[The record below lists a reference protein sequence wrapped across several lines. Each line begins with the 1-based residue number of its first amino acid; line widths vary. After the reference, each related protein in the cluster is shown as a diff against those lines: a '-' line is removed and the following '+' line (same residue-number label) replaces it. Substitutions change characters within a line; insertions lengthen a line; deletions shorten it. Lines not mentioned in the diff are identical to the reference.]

1 MLQTGG
7 FGNSFGCQYQQVIL
21 RSFNLWYNGTLR
33 IGLTQMI
40 ETVGLTKKFGDFT
53 AVDGVDL
60 SVREGEVLALLG
72 PNGAG
77 KTTTVRM
84 LASILKPTAG
94 WGRVAGYDTVK
105 DARMVRHIVGLLTE
119 FPGLYLR
126 MWGLAYLDFFGQL
139 QGLSP
144 AQRVERSEYLLK
156 RFELWES
163 RDKRLGEY
171 SKGMRQK
178 LALVRAMLHDP
189 QTLFL
194 DEPTSAMDPHSAKL
208 VRDAILELRR
218 DQRTIILCTHNLNE
232 AEMLADRIAIIRRGR
247 IIAQG
252 SPAELKARLL
262 GDPLLELRLADPL
275 DGLLPDL
282 EDVVTVEDY
291 GDTWLRYRTSE
302 PERVNPRLLQQL
314 AERGTP
320 VVTLSE
326 VPRSLEEVYL
336 QIVKD

>member
-1 MLQTGG
+1 
-7 FGNSFGCQYQQVIL
+7 V
-21 RSFNLWYNGTLR
+21 
-33 IGLTQMI
+33 I
-40 ETVGLTKKFGDFT
+40 ETAGLTKQFDDFI

-94 WGRVAGYDTVK
+94 WARVAGYDTVR
-105 DARMVRHIVGLLTE
+105 DARLVRQMVGLLTE

-126 MWGLAYLDFFGQL
+126 MRGLEYLDFFGQL

-144 AQRVERSEYLLK
+144 AQRAERSEYLLK
-156 RFELWES
+156 RFELWEACNQ
-163 RDKRLGEY
+163 RTGEY

-189 QTLFL
+189 QVLFL
-194 DEPTSAMDPHSAKL
+194 DEPTAAMDPHSARL
-208 VRDAILELRR
+208 VRDAIVELRR
-218 DQRTIILCTHNLNE
+218 DRRTIVLCTHNLNE

-247 IIAQG
+247 IVALG
-252 SPAELKARLL
+252 TPSELKARLL
-262 GDPLLELRLADPL
+262 GDPVLELRLAGSL

-282 EDVVTVEDY
+282 EEWLTVEDH
-291 GDTWLRYRTSE
+291 GDDWLRYRTAH
-302 PERVNPRLLQQL
+302 PEVVNPQLLQQMT
-314 AERGTP
+314 ARGVP

-336 QIVKD
+336 RIVNE

>member
-1 MLQTGG
+1 M
-7 FGNSFGCQYQQVIL
+7 I
-21 RSFNLWYNGTLR
+21 NLWYNETLKV
-33 IGLTQMI
+33 GLAWMI
-40 ETVGLTKKFGDFT
+40 ETSGLTKRFGDFT
-53 AVDGVDL
+53 AVDSVDL

-84 LASILKPTAG
+84 LASILRPTDG
-94 WGRVAGYDTVK
+94 WARVAGFDAVK

-126 MWGLAYLDFFGQL
+126 MRGLDYLDFFGQL
-139 QGLSP
+139 QGLSS
-144 AQRVERSEYLLK
+144 AQRSERSEYLLR
-156 RFELWES
+156 RFELWDA
-163 RDKRLGEY
+163 RDKRTGEY

-178 LALVRAMLHDP
+178 LALVRAMLHNP
-189 QTLFL
+189 QALFL

-218 DQRTIILCTHNLNE
+218 DRRTIVLCTHNLSE
-232 AEMLADRIAIIRRGR
+232 AEMLADRIAIIHRGR
-247 IIAQG
+247 IIAEG

-262 GDPLLELRLADPL
+262 GDPLLELRLVDPL

-282 EDVVTVEDY
+282 EDLVTVEDH

-320 VVTLSE
+320 VITLSE

-336 QIVKD
+336 RIVNEQG

>member
-1 MLQTGG
+1 
-7 FGNSFGCQYQQVIL
+7 V
-21 RSFNLWYNGTLR
+21 
-33 IGLTQMI
+33 I
-40 ETVGLTKKFGDFT
+40 ETAGLTKQFDDFI

-94 WGRVAGYDTVK
+94 WARVADYDTVR
-105 DARMVRHIVGLLTE
+105 DARLVRQMVGLLTE

-126 MWGLAYLDFFGQL
+126 MRGLEYLDFFGQL

-144 AQRVERSEYLLK
+144 AQRAERSEYLLK
-156 RFELWES
+156 RFELWGACNQ
-163 RDKRLGEY
+163 RTGEY

-189 QTLFL
+189 QVLFL
-194 DEPTSAMDPHSAKL
+194 DEPTAAMDPHSARL
-208 VRDAILELRR
+208 VRDAIVELRR
-218 DQRTIILCTHNLNE
+218 DRRTIVLCTHNLNE

-247 IIAQG
+247 IVALG
-252 SPAELKARLL
+252 TPSELKARLL
-262 GDPLLELRLADPL
+262 GDPVLELRLAGSL

-282 EDVVTVEDY
+282 EEWLTVEDH
-291 GDTWLRYRTSE
+291 GDNWLRYRTAN
-302 PERVNPRLLQQL
+302 PEVVNPQLLQQL
-314 AERGTP
+314 TARGVP

-336 QIVKD
+336 RIVNE